1 MKKKINEE
9 EGQPMTED
17 DLQELLVTANE
28 SALLKET
35 LKELGNIFF
44 MGEVNEETANGLISS
59 MITFKEL
66 TEKMKEAVEE
76 TAEETAE
83 AEEGAEEEKAE
94 PEEPNPIK
102 VYISTQGGNADD
114 MFAIYDVM
122 EMVKRSV
129 PIQTIGLG
137 KVMSAGVLL
146 LAAGTKGK
154 RKIGRHA
161 RVMIHNV
168 ITGHSGGLFHVA
180 NELGEAEHI
189 QQMYISAIAENSNL
203 TVKQL
208 RKMVKTGQNV
218 YLSAQEAIKYGIADE
233 LI

>member
-1 MKKKINEE
+1 MKKRINEE
-9 EGQPMTED
+9 EEKPMSEE

-59 MITFKEL
+59 MITYKEL
-66 TEKMKEAVEE
+66 TEKSAEAEKEQEEEGGEAVEP
-76 TAEETAE
+76 T
-83 AEEGAEEEKAE
+83 
-94 PEEPNPIK
+94 EPNPIK

-154 RKIGRHA
+154 RKLGRNS

-168 ITGHSGGLFHVA
+168 ITGHQGGLFHLA
-180 NELGEAEHI
+180 NELEEAEHI
-189 QQMYISAIAENSNL
+189 QQMYINAIAENSNL

>member
-9 EGQPMTED
+9 EGQPLTED

-59 MITFKEL
+59 IITFKEL
-66 TEKMKEAVEE
+66 TEKMKEPV
-76 TAEETAE
+76 EETAE
-83 AEEGAEEEKAE
+83 AEEGTEEEKAE

>member
-9 EGQPMTED
+9 EGQPLTED

-66 TEKMKEAVEE
+66 TEKMKEPVEE
-76 TAEETAE
+76 TAES
-83 AEEGAEEEKAE
+83 EEGTEEEKAE